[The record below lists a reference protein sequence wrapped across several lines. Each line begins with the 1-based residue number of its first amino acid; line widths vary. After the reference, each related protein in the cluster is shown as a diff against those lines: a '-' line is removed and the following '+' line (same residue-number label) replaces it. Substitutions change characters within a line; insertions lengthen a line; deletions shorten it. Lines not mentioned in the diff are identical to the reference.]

1 MKADPNGFLRG
12 VILSRRLFFFFGV
25 LVESRRGVLEDRV
38 DLEDLVE
45 VLDIF
50 GVASTRAESREV
62 KLVSCF
68 DLFKL
73 LFLNNKTEE
82 LDKHTNYALCRAEFE
97 VSKDLCSF

>member
-1 MKADPNGFLRG
+1 M
-12 VILSRRLFFFFGV
+12 